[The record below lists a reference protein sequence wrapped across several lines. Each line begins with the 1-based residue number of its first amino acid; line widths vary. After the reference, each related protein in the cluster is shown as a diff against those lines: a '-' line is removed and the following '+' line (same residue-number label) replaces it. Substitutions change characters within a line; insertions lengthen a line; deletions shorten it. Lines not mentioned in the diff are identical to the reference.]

1 MKILSHG
8 NLLALGFMTFALF
21 LGAGNVIFPP
31 AAGLVSGTNMWP
43 TALGFLVTA
52 VGLPLLTLVAL
63 ARVGGGMDALT
74 VPLGRVPGLI
84 LAVLVYL
91 SIGPF
96 FATPRTGVVSF
107 EIGVAPFFGGGWLP
121 QLVYTLIFFSVVIW
135 LSLKPGK
142 LVVNIGK
149 IMTPVLLLAL
159 ILLGAAAVLFPAGPV
174 GEAQGGYA
182 ESPFIEGIL
191 QGYLT
196 MDTLG
201 ALVFGIVITT
211 AIQDQQVT
219 SRTLITRY
227 TMIAALLA
235 ALGLAL
241 VYLALFRLGATSSS
255 LVTGKANGGR
265 ILSAFVQFR
274 FGLAGSLLLSLVIIL
289 ACLTTAVGLISACGE
304 FFSRHFPMSHG
315 VWVVS
320 FSAFSLF
327 VSNLGL
333 DGLIQVSIP
342 VLVGLYP
349 LAIVLVCLG
358 LLLHGWA
365 RPQNIMR
372 PVMVV
377 ALLFGVVDGLKAA
390 GLMAEDSPAWLNVL
404 PFASQQLGW
413 LLPTVATLVIAI
425 LVDRFRYG
433 RLRLA

>member
-1 MKILSHG
+1 MKTLSPG
-8 NLLALGFMTFALF
+8 NLIALGFMTFALF

-31 AAGLVSGTNMWP
+31 AAGLLSGTNMWP

-74 VPLGRVPGLI
+74 APLGRVPGLI

-91 SIGPF
+91 SIGPL

-107 EIGVAPFFGGGWLP
+107 EIGIAPFLGNGWLP
-121 QLVYTLIFFSVVIW
+121 QLVYTSLFFALVIW
-135 LSLKPGK
+135 LSLNPGR
-142 LVVNIGK
+142 LIVNIGK

-159 ILLGAAAVLFPAGPV
+159 VVLGLAAMLYPAGPV
-174 GEAQGGYA
+174 TAPQDRYG

-201 ALVFGIVITT
+201 ALVFGIVIAT

-219 SRTLITRY
+219 SRGMVTRY
-227 TMIAALLA
+227 TTVAAILA
-235 ALGLAL
+235 AVGLAL
-241 VYLALFRLGATSSS
+241 VYLALFRLGATSGS

-265 ILSAFVQFR
+265 ILSAFVQYR
-274 FGLAGSLLLSLVIIL
+274 FGTGGSLLLSLVIIL

-315 VWVVS
+315 VWVVG
-320 FSAFSLF
+320 FSVFSLF

-333 DGLIQVSIP
+333 DALIQVSIP

-372 PVMVV
+372 PVMLV
-377 ALLFGVVDGLKAA
+377 ALAFGLIDGLKAA
-390 GLMAEDSPAWLNVL
+390 GLIAEDAPAWFNVL

-413 LLPTVATLVIAI
+413 LLPTVVTLVVAI
-425 LVDRFRYG
+425 LVDRLRHG
-433 RLRLA
+433 SLRLA

>member
-1 MKILSHG
+1 MKTLSAG
-8 NLLALGFMTFALF
+8 NLIALGFMTFALF

-31 AAGLVSGTNMWP
+31 AAGLASGGNMWP

-74 VPLGRVPGLI
+74 QPLGRIPGLI

-107 EIGVAPFFGGGWLP
+107 EIGIAPYFGQGSIP
-121 QLVYTLIFFSVVIW
+121 QLAYTLMFFALVLW

-149 IMTPVLLLAL
+149 IMTP
-159 ILLGAAAVLFPAGPV
+159 ILLFGLVVLGLAAALFPIGTV
-174 GEAQGGYA
+174 GEAQGHYVDI
-182 ESPFIEGIL
+182 PFIEGIL

-211 AIQDQQVT
+211 AIRDQQVESGKLVT
-219 SRTLITRY
+219 YY
-227 TMIAALLA
+227 TIIAALLA
-235 ALGLAL
+235 AIGLAL
-241 VYLALFRLGATSSS
+241 VYLALFRLGATSGS
-255 LVTGKANGGR
+255 LVTGTANGGK
-265 ILSAFVQFR
+265 ILAAFVQHR
-274 FGLAGSLLLSLVIIL
+274 FGIAGGLLLSLVITL

-304 FFSRHFPMSHG
+304 FFSRQFPVSYRA
-315 VWVVS
+315 VVVG
-320 FSAFSLF
+320 FTAFSLF
-327 VSNLGL
+327 VANQGL
-333 DGLIQVSIP
+333 DNLIQVSVP

-372 PVMVV
+372 PVMLV
-377 ALLFGVVDGLKAA
+377 ALVFGVLDGLKAA
-390 GLMAEDSPAWLNVL
+390 KLVAEDAPAWLQGL
-404 PFASQQLGW
+404 PLASQGLGW
-413 LLPTVATLVIAI
+413 LLPAIVTLILAI
-425 LVDRFRYG
+425 LVERVRYG